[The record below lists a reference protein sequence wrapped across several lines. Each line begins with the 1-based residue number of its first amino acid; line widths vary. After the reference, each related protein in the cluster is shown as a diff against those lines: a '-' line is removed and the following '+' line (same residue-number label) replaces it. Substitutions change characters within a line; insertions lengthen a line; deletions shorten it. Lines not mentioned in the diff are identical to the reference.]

1 MFSLLY
7 IPALNIRNIKNKTM
21 ILENS
26 SLPNRD
32 NQIKEI
38 EKIKNIQ
45 KERFKIE
52 DKSFLND
59 SEFIENYNN
68 VLKSPQSRRLY
79 KNLENNDQLDKIKVQ
94 DRLPLD
100 KISFK
105 ELFTKQL

>member
-1 MFSLLY
+1 
-7 IPALNIRNIKNKTM
+7 M

-26 SLPNRD
+26 SLPNCY
-32 NQIKEI
+32 NQTKEI

-68 VLKSPQSRRLY
+68 ALKSPQSRRLY
-79 KNLENNDQLDKIKVQ
+79 KNLGNNDQLDNIKVQ